1 LYFCIAS
8 ELRNFSNEY
17 FIKKKTFHHEG
28 PPHSEGPGA
37 IAPVSPP

>member
-17 FIKKKTFHHEG
+17 FIWNK
-28 PPHSEGPGA
+28 
-37 IAPVSPP
+37 